1 MNLWLRLAY
10 GHAQSH
16 PAHCYKPQMNL
27 NQLFLYNL
35 PSLMTM
41 FTIIHVHLQGSL
53 IDKAERLML
62 CDFTTTKLQQ
72 SKQCD
77 TGFQDRQENKERG
90 WKDNPVVKNI
100 SCSSRGTYT
109 YRAHST
115 YTQTAHTYTKYTYT
129 LTYVCMYITHTK
141 TMTGEM
147 AQ

>member
-1 MNLWLRLAY
+1 
-10 GHAQSH
+10 
-16 PAHCYKPQMNL
+16 
-27 NQLFLYNL
+27 
-35 PSLMTM
+35 MTM